1 MGWKEQLRKASF
13 RGIPFFVDA
22 SSSDFGR
29 RNILHEYPLRDT
41 PYSEDLG
48 RKARQFMVEAYVLG
62 DDYLGKR
69 DALIAV
75 CERPG
80 QGQLIYPY
88 YGQKLVAV
96 IACRVEERVLEGR
109 LARFSMTFA
118 EAGERI
124 FPASRK
130 DAFSRL
136 ISAKDNLLSKAQVG
150 FERSYQTLGF
160 PQFVLNTMKDTV
172 RVFSNTLIGIKGSL
186 EGGFAEFYYA
196 ARQIAEDIDR
206 LTPDATKLAPAIVS
220 SIERTNHISD
230 DPKEVITAYTV
241 LMNVQRQIPV
251 IPATMTTFGSTPSRM
266 QERNNVE
273 AFVNLVKRI
282 AVAQAAPVV
291 AENAYSTLQ
300 DALSAR
306 DKILTVVDQQ
316 MGVAA
321 NDDDTYQALHD
332 LRKTLSE
339 ALPPPDK
346 DLPSIVRYENSQT
359 RPSLV
364 LA

>member
-136 ISAKDNLLSKAQVG
+136 IRSEEHTSELQSQFHLVCPLFFFNDTATTEIYPLS
-150 FERSYQTLGF
+150 L
-160 PQFVLNTMKDTV
+160 
-172 RVFSNTLIGIKGSL
+172 
-186 EGGFAEFYYA
+186 
-196 ARQIAEDIDR
+196 
-206 LTPDATKLAPAIVS
+206 
-220 SIERTNHISD
+220 H
-230 DPKEVITAYTV
+230 
-241 LMNVQRQIPV
+241 
-251 IPATMTTFGSTPSRM
+251 
-266 QERNNVE
+266 
-273 AFVNLVKRI
+273 
-282 AVAQAAPVV
+282 
-291 AENAYSTLQ
+291 
-300 DALSAR
+300 DALP
-306 DKILTVVDQQ
+306 IL
-316 MGVAA
+316 
-321 NDDDTYQALHD
+321 
-332 LRKTLSE
+332 
-339 ALPPPDK
+339 PDF
-346 DLPSIVRYENSQT
+346 P
-359 RPSLV
+359 
-364 LA
+364 